1 MNYKSANKIWFLIWA
16 VILLFALYFLSNR
29 LPKLLQPS
37 RPKQVRPHPIK
48 YPYYQIIDQAT
59 GRTLTYVSA
68 MSVVKGD
75 EYVTGDNRRYIVVMV
90 KGNKAYAK
98 YAGKI
103 TD

>member
-1 MNYKSANKIWFLIWA
+1 MNYKSPNKIWFLIWA
-16 VILLFALYFLSNR
+16 VILLFALFAINR
-29 LPKLLQPS
+29 LPGLLQPS
-37 RPKQVRPHPIK
+37 GPKQVRPHPVK
-48 YPYYQIIDQAT
+48 YPYYQIIDHAT

-75 EYVTGDNRRYIVVMV
+75 EYVTGDNRRYVVVMV

-103 TD
+103 KD